1 MKCLQKQRG
10 SLLLIAIALILVV
23 GLMATVFTSL
33 YVGDTASSADHAS
46 ASQALFAAESG
57 IEHAFYTYST
67 GTACNALTYT
77 NVVVGSGSFTTA
89 GTLYQPIA
97 TSLNGAI
104 TAAAT
109 VIPVASTAGYAPH
122 GRITIQAEQ
131 IDYAAIVG
139 NSFSGARRGMNGTT
153 AAAHANG
160 QAVTQSQCLVR
171 STGAAGSARRVVEAG
186 ALPGAAVSSALFDT
200 AASGAISNAA
210 AGTNIGGNFA
220 PVLPAGTNLLIGA
233 VSLSNTTATA
243 QNITGGNLRLR
254 RSGALLSSNQF
265 TIRLGGAAPP
275 PPSTTTFAR
284 ASMFLLHR
292 QINVPANPVY
302 TVNARTTGGG
312 TTTGEAK
319 LLVLNT
325 PTAGNSDFRDLGA
338 FNIATTPAGTN
349 LINNVAFA
357 VPAGDR
363 LVIAAVQLYNNN
375 AAVNQNRSIAA
386 GALTL
391 RKGPGNGPI
400 LASNQFAI
408 DLSRSGDAHPG
419 ASLLLLAR
427 DPNGVVNQRYS
438 VNAVATGGTNLQG
451 EAKVIVLAVSG
462 ISAAVFDGGSV
473 PVLNADTVVGSLPT
487 TFAVGQHAV
496 IAATQFINTANGVRN
511 IPIGRERVV
520 SGVLPTTVNEF
531 NAGLCASAVIV
542 PANAICDDFTS
553 GLLWRNNAGTANPTF
568 EVHAQAD
575 NLGINA
581 ETKIMAI
588 GMNNGVSVIDWLEV
602 FQ

>member
-1 MKCLQKQRG
+1 MKRLQQQRG
-10 SLLLIAIALILVV
+10 SLLLVAIALILTV

-33 YVGDTASSADHAS
+33 YVGDTASSADHAT

-67 GTACNALTYT
+67 GTACNALAYT
-77 NVVVGSGSFTTA
+77 NVAVGNGSFTTS
-89 GTLYQPIA
+89 GTLYQPVA
-97 TSLNGAI
+97 TSLAGAL

-109 VIPVASTAGYAPH
+109 VIPVASVAGYAPH
-122 GRITIQAEQ
+122 GRITIQSEQ
-131 IDYAAIVG
+131 IDYSAIVG
-139 NSFSGARRGMNGTT
+139 NSFTGARRGMNGTI

-200 AASGAISNAA
+200 APSGPISNAA
-210 AGTNIGGNFA
+210 AGTNIGGNFVPA
-220 PVLPAGTNLLIGA
+220 LPAGTNLLIGA
-233 VSLSNTTATA
+233 VSLSNTTATP

-254 RSGALLSSNQF
+254 RSGALLASNQF

-275 PPSTTTFAR
+275 STTSFSR

-302 TVNARTTGGG
+302 TVNARTTGAG

-325 PTAGNSDFRDLGA
+325 PTAGNSAFTDGA
-338 FNIATTPAGTN
+338 AVNSIATTAAGSN
-349 LINNVAFA
+349 LINNVAFT

-363 LVIAAVQLYNNN
+363 LVIVAVQLYNNN

-391 RKGPGNGPI
+391 RKGPGNGPV

-408 DLSRSGDAHPG
+408 DLSVSGAAHPG

-427 DPNGVVNQRYS
+427 DPSGVVNQRYS

-451 EAKVIVLAVSG
+451 EAKVIVVAVNG

-487 TFAVGQHAV
+487 TLAAGQHAV
-496 IAATQFINTANGVRN
+496 IAATQFVNSANGVRN
-511 IPIGRERVV
+511 IPIGRERIV
-520 SGVLPTTVNEF
+520 SGALPTTVSEF
-531 NAGLCASAVIV
+531 NAGLCPSATII
-542 PANAICDDFTS
+542 PANTICDDFTS
-553 GLLWRNNAGTANPTF
+553 GLLWQNNAGTANPTF

-588 GMNNGVSVIDWLEV
+588 GMNNGVNVIDWLEV

>member
-1 MKCLQKQRG
+1 MKSLQRQRG
-10 SLLLIAIALILVV
+10 SLLLIAIALILTV

-33 YVGDTASSADHAS
+33 YVGDTASSADHAT

-77 NVVVGSGSFTTA
+77 NMVVGNGSFTTS
-89 GTLYQPIA
+89 GTLYQPVA
-97 TSLNGAI
+97 TSLTAAI

-109 VIPVASTAGYAPH
+109 VIPVTSTAGYAPQH
-122 GRITIQAEQ
+122 GRITIQSEQ
-131 IDYAAIVG
+131 IDYSAIVG
-139 NSFSGARRGMNGTT
+139 NSFTGARRGMNGTT

-171 STGAAGSARRVVEAG
+171 STGAAGSARRLVEAG

-200 AASGAISNAA
+200 PPSPIITGV

-233 VSLSNTTATA
+233 VALSSTTATP

-254 RSGALLSSNQF
+254 RNGVLLSFNQL
-265 TIRLGGAAPP
+265 TIRLGGTVPP
-275 PPSTTTFAR
+275 PPSVTTFAR

-292 QINVPANPVY
+292 QVAVPANPTY
-302 TVNARTTGGG
+302 TVNARASGAGI
-312 TTTGEAK
+312 TGEAK
-319 LLVLNT
+319 LLVINT
-325 PTAGNSDFRDLGA
+325 PTAVNSAFRDGGA
-338 FNIATTPAGTN
+338 FNITTFVVGSN
-349 LINNVAFA
+349 LINNQAFA

-363 LVIAAVQLYNNN
+363 LVIAAVQFYNNN
-375 AAVNQNRSIAA
+375 AAANRSIAA

-408 DLSRSGDAHPG
+408 DLSGSGVAHPG

-427 DPNGVVNQRYS
+427 DPTGALNQRYS
-438 VNAVATGGTNLQG
+438 VNARATGGTLLQG
-451 EAKVIVLAVSG
+451 EAKVIVVAVNG

-487 TFAVGQHAV
+487 TFTAGQHAV
-496 IAATQFINTANGVRN
+496 ITATQFVNSANGVRN
-511 IPIGRERVV
+511 IPAGRERIV
-520 SGVLPTTVNEF
+520 SGLLPTTVSEF
-531 NAGLCASAVIV
+531 SAGLCPSAAIV
-542 PANAICDDFTS
+542 PVNTICDDFTS

-588 GMNNGVSVIDWLEV
+588 GMNNGVNVIDWLEV